1 VSTIDPTAPAGAAGS
16 DRSRRRLRSS
26 LRQAAAGRIAVLP
39 LLIFVAVAFGV
50 PAVAMAYGAFT
61 TYAPGQPTS
70 YTGGNLT
77 ASLQGGYLNALE
89 GSVKLSATAAAIAT
103 VAGLL
108 LAQAVVTSRFE
119 ALRHAVLSASG
130 VLANFGGV
138 PLAFAFVATLGN
150 AGVLTTRLHLT
161 GAGWSLYTFWGLVL
175 VYLYFLIPLMV
186 LSVIP
191 SLDGLRRQWR
201 EAAQNNGANLVQ
213 YWRFVALPVLTP
225 SLLGG
230 FVLLFGSAF
239 AAYATAAA
247 MVGASVPLITLQ
259 IADALNGNVSA
270 DASNVA
276 LAMSLDMVVISVLVM
291 ALYLPLQRRS
301 ARWLV

>member
-26 LRQAAAGRIAVLP
+26 LRRAAAGRIAVLP
-39 LLIFVAVAFGV
+39 LLIFVAVAFGI
-50 PAVAMAYGAFT
+50 PALAMAYGAFT
-61 TYAPGQPTS
+61 TYEPGHPTS

-77 ASLQGGYLNALE
+77 SSLSGGYLDALL
-89 GSVKLSATAAAIAT
+89 GSVRLSATAALIAT
-103 VAGLL
+103 VGGLL

-119 ALRHAVLSASG
+119 TLRHAVLSASG

-150 AGVLTTRLHLT
+150 AGVLTTRLHLA

-191 SLDGLRRQWR
+191 ALDGLRRQWR
-201 EAAQNNGANLVQ
+201 EAAQNNGASLVQ
-213 YWRFVALPVLTP
+213 YWRYVALPVLTP

-270 DASNVA
+270 SASNVA

>member
-1 VSTIDPTAPAGAAGS
+1 MTTVDPTAPVGAAGS

-77 ASLQGGYLNALE
+77 SSLSGGYLDALL
-89 GSVKLSATAAAIAT
+89 GSVRLSATAALIAT
-103 VAGLL
+103 VGGLL

-119 ALRHAVLSASG
+119 TLRHAVLSASG

-150 AGVLTTRLHLT
+150 AGVLTTRLHLA

-191 SLDGLRRQWR
+191 ALDGLRRQWR
-201 EAAQNNGANLVQ
+201 EAAQNNGASLVQ
-213 YWRFVALPVLTP
+213 YWRHVALPVLTP

-276 LAMSLDMVVISVLVM
+276 LAMSLDMVVVSILVM